1 MRLDVHLI
9 NKNLVSQEQVQ
20 EAIDYQRTHGG
31 SLETHLFRFGYV
43 GESDLVAAL
52 SELSGCPAVSLSG
65 LDISDDVL
73 GLLPAEVVQDNQVIP
88 FDHDPGTGV
97 VKIACSDPGS
107 IALQEDLAQLIP
119 DRTVELYVALG
130 TTLRLAILKYYR
142 SAMPN
147 RVEIEPDSVDE
158 AILRSPLEVEAI
170 ADGVGTQPE
179 SEPKSD
185 RECQLLLLDTA
196 ENDVPT
202 LGQVLQYQGYL
213 VTVVPTVEAF
223 IESVARHRPHIRVLQ
238 VPGDRSTVNE
248 ILGQLN
254 DSNCKIAELPTFL
267 IIDSP
272 RKQEIGDLLRAG
284 FEDII
289 GSDNVLDLMMIKLR
303 QTRDRIFREQRQRH
317 DLLSQLG
324 THGSLDDMNVI
335 DLLQAMGPTA
345 KTARLSVTGRGKQ
358 LSIFLNTGQIAYAEC
373 DDVFGVEAVY
383 SALGWKKGVWS
394 LEPVAPEDLP
404 EPNVNQ
410 PTEAILLEGCRR
422 LDEGIRDTGSV
433 SIDDLMSALDQYS

>member
-88 FDHDPGTGV
+88 FDHDPGV

-170 ADGVGTQPE
+170 VDGVGTQPE

-248 ILGQLN
+248 ILGQLS
-254 DSNCKIAELPTFL
+254 DSHCRIAEQPTFL